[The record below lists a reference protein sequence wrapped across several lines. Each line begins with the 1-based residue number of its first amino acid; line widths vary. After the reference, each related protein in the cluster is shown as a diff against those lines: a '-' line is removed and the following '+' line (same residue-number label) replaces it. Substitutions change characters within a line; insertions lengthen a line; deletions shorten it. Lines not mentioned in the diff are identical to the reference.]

1 MMFGAGNIVSKEWSR
16 TNNGPPLLAFD
27 GSLKFGYGEGDLFID
42 EVFFFESSLFRTH
55 FFLELDLW
63 LLFVD
68 CYMVHC
74 PSFASFA

>member
-1 MMFGAGNIVSKEWSR
+1 MMFGTVNIVSKMWSW

-27 GSLKFGYGEGDLFID
+27 GSLKFGYGEGDLFLD
-42 EVFFFESSLFRTH
+42 KVFFFGSSLFQTH
-55 FFLELDLW
+55 FFLDLGLW
-63 LLFVD
+63 LLLVD